1 MNPLA
6 AERAITSLWTKL
18 SSSMPL
24 ENLLIGLFAAVL
36 LSCIM
41 VFCLNVLALARNEE
55 VILVALREYVESIQ
69 ENK

>member
-1 MNPLA
+1 MDILA
-6 AERAITSLWTKL
+6 TERAITSLGVKL

-24 ENLLIGLFAAVL
+24 ENLLIGLFATVL

-55 VILVALREYVESIQ
+55 IILVALREYVESLQ
-69 ENK
+69 EKK